1 RSIDRLYDRL
11 AELQEQQASVRW
23 PTMVWEDRPTVG
35 EALRRLRSLGYT
47 SEEAAQMILARE
59 ERLQLE
65 DAARAISALL
75 YVRRHVRERE
85 KRAALTRAARG
96 IAMEALA
103 SAQSGEFR
111 RERFAQ
117 LRRQAEELEEGVRLV
132 RERMRSEPM
141 RLPGRR
147 RDAMAE
153 PVGRY

>member
-1 RSIDRLYDRL
+1 
-11 AELQEQQASVRW
+11 
-23 PTMVWEDRPTVG
+23 
-35 EALRRLRSLGYT
+35 
-47 SEEAAQMILARE
+47 MILARE

-96 IAMEALA
+96 IATEALA